1 MRETS
6 GPVVGQRAGG
16 SVGTSALLAE
26 LYFTFFL
33 FWERVWHL
41 NLQGVPQFWC
51 LGVSTLLGECVR
63 GMCKRA
69 WYGEEMLKKEVDT
82 G

>member
-26 LYFTFFL
+26 LYFTFF

-41 NLQGVPQFWC
+41 NLQGVPQCWC
-51 LGVSTLLGECVR
+51 LGMSTLLGECEVCVSVH
-63 GMCKRA
+63 GMVKR
-69 WYGEEMLKKEVDT
+69 
-82 G
+82 